1 GPGRL
6 ARTPTPLPTLEGTT
20 GLFAATPGPTVIS
33 SACLEGASS
42 TPTPTPTPDL
52 RATPRG
58 LPPTPAPFEPDP
70 LAEDAALKRRLLDA
84 LGSHADDYAFFVKD
98 LSTGAG
104 AAHNADR
111 LFNAASIFKLFV
123 MLEVFNQQAAGLF
136 DWQDRLTLT
145 PYYDSFGLSPR
156 STSRCQ
162 VLTIAEAMKA
172 MMSVSDNA
180 AAVLLQDLVRS
191 PNVNRTLQALG
202 LKDSGLYPEGL
213 PVTAADLGLL
223 LEAIA
228 RGAAVSEAAS
238 AEMIELMKGEV
249 IDNGLRAGLP
259 PDVPV
264 AHKTGNWSDATHD
277 AGIVFAKNGPYV
289 FVVLSETDH
298 ETSVIRALSA
308 AAYEYF
314 ASR

>member
-1 GPGRL
+1 M
-6 ARTPTPLPTLEGTT
+6 E
-20 GLFAATPGPTVIS
+20 
-33 SACLEGASS
+33 
-42 TPTPTPTPDL
+42 
-52 RATPRG
+52 
-58 LPPTPAPFEPDP
+58 
-70 LAEDAALKRRLLDA
+70 
-84 LGSHADDYAFFVKD
+84 
-98 LSTGAG
+98 
-104 AAHNADR
+104 
-111 LFNAASIFKLFV
+111 
-123 MLEVFNQQAAGLF
+123 
-136 DWQDRLTLT
+136 
-145 PYYDSFGLSPR
+145 
-156 STSRCQ
+156 
-162 VLTIAEAMKA
+162 A

-228 RGAAVSEAAS
+228 RGAAVSESAS